1 MVELIISYSKFIYQL
16 PILIKI
22 DQHIKDKD
30 LPLYTISKLNGS
42 PSYISVRCFIAMIRQ
57 SSRIETPTR

>member
-16 PILIKI
+16 PVRILIKI

-42 PSYISVRCFIAMIRQ
+42 PS
-57 SSRIETPTR
+57 

>member
-1 MVELIISYSKFIYQL
+1 MVKLIISYSKFIYQL

-42 PSYISVRCFIAMIRQ
+42 PS
-57 SSRIETPTR
+57 

>member
-16 PILIKI
+16 PILIII

-42 PSYISVRCFIAMIRQ
+42 PS
-57 SSRIETPTR
+57 